1 MFSGIVEEVGRL
13 TEVEERAPQ
22 GAGRRLWITARR
34 VLEDTRVGD
43 SIAVSGCC
51 LTVVVVEPGRFAVEA
66 VPETLS
72 RTTLGEWREGE
83 AVNLERALRLD
94 QRIGGHLVQGHV
106 DGVGEIQA
114 VAEEG
119 EGRRLFLSVPAPLA
133 RFVAEKGS
141 LAVDG
146 VSLTVAAADGASC
159 EIALI
164 PHTLRATVAGSY
176 SAARRVN
183 LEIDLVARYLARLL
197 DPGAAL
203 GTAGRGER

>member
-1 MFSGIVEEVGRL
+1 MFSGIVEEVGRV
-13 TEVEERAPQ
+13 ERIEERAGVP
-22 GAGRRLWITARR
+22 GRRFWIGARR
-34 VLEDTRVGD
+34 VLEDARVGD

-51 LTVVVVEPGRFAVEA
+51 LTAVTVEPSRFAVDA

-72 RTTLGEWREGE
+72 RTTLGAWREGD

-106 DGVGEIQA
+106 DDVGD
-114 VAEEG
+114 VRFMTPEG
-119 EGRRLFLSVPAPLA
+119 DGRRLGIALPRELA

-146 VSLTVAAADGASC
+146 VSLTVAACDGAAC

-164 PHTLRATVAGSY
+164 PHTLRATVAGAY
-176 SAARRVN
+176 AAGTRVN
-183 LEIDLVARYLARLL
+183 LEVDLVARYLARLY
-197 DPGAAL
+197 DEAGAPG
-203 GTAGRGER
+203 RSR

>member
-1 MFSGIVEEVGRL
+1 MFSGIVEEVGRIADL
-13 TEVEERAPQ
+13 EERAPR
-22 GAGRRLWITARR
+22 GAGRRLWIAARR
-34 VLEDTRVGD
+34 VLEDAREGD

-51 LTVVVVEPGRFAVEA
+51 LTVVGVEPGRFAVEA

-83 AVNLERALRLD
+83 PVNLERALRLD

-106 DGVGEIQA
+106 DGVGEIRA

-119 EGRRLFLSVPAPLA
+119 EGRRVTLGLPKALA

-146 VSLTVAAADGASC
+146 VSLTVAAANGASC

-164 PHTLRATVAGSY
+164 PHTLRVTVAGAY
-176 SAARRVN
+176 APGRRVN
-183 LEIDLVARYLARLL
+183 LEVDLVARYLARLL
-197 DPGAAL
+197 EGA
-203 GTAGRGER
+203 GSAGRTE

>member
-13 TEVEERAPQ
+13 VGLEDRAPR
-22 GAGRRLWITARR
+22 GTGRRLWISARR
-34 VLEDTRVGD
+34 ALEDARVGD

-51 LTVVVVEPGRFAVEA
+51 LTVVAVEPGRFAVEA

-106 DGVGEIQA
+106 DGVGEIRA

-119 EGRRLFLSVPAPLA
+119 EGRRLTLAVPAPLA

-146 VSLTVAAADGASC
+146 VSLTVAAAGGASC

-176 SAARRVN
+176 APGRRVN
-183 LEIDLVARYLARLL
+183 LEVDLVARYLARLL
-197 DPGAAL
+197 DAAAAP
-203 GTAGRGER
+203 GTAG